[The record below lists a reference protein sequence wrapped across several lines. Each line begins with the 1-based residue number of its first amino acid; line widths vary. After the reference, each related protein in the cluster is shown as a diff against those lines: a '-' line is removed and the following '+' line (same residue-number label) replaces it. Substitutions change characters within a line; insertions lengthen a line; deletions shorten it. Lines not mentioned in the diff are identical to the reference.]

1 MQGLE
6 LARKYYEEFGAPM
19 LHEQF
24 PEWERFI
31 AAGLCGS
38 GSECFGCDDEV
49 SQDHD
54 FEAGFCLFLPGEDVI
69 DRQTAFRL
77 ERAYAKLPKEFLGF
91 KKSLLSPAG
100 GSRHGVLRM
109 DEFFL
114 AKTGDPE
121 GRLSVPDWFRVPEN
135 SILEAVNGEIWRDD
149 SGVFSERRRALR
161 EMPED
166 VRLKKL
172 AGELATMAQAGQY
185 NYLRCLDHGE
195 EGAAQLSAITFVQAA
210 IHSIFLLNRRLMP
223 YYKWQFRAMRDL
235 PKLYGLEPVLYGII
249 SSGNSAAEMMDKYAA
264 IESISSAVIGE
275 LQAQGITEAVGGDL
289 SKHAHSVN
297 DHVSSP
303 ALRNEDIFFGV

>member
-6 LARKYYEEFGAPM
+6 LAKAYYEEYGAPM

-24 PEWERFI
+24 PEWEHLI

-38 GSECFGCDDEV
+38 GSECFGYDDEV

-54 FEAGFCLFLPGEDVI
+54 FEAGFCLFLPGEDAI

-77 ERAYAKLPKEFLGF
+77 ERAYAKLPKEFRGF
-91 KKSLLSPAG
+91 KKSLLSPSG
-100 GSRHGVLRM
+100 GNRHGVLRM

-114 AKTGDPE
+114 SKTGDPE
-121 GRLSVPDWFRVPEN
+121 GKLSGYDWFRVPES

-149 SGVFSERRRALR
+149 AGVFSARRRALR

-195 EGAAQLSAITFVQAA
+195 EGAAQLAAITFAQAA
-210 IHSIFLLNRRLMP
+210 IHAVFLLNRALMP
-223 YYKWQFRAMRDL
+223 YYKWQFRALREL
-235 PKLYGLEPVLYGII
+235 PKLSELAPLLYRLI
-249 SSGNSAAEMMDKYAA
+249 SSGNTAAEMMDKYAA
-264 IESISSAVIGE
+264 IENAASAVTHE
-275 LQAQGITEAVGGDL
+275 LQAQDITEASCGDL
-289 SKHAHSVN
+289 SKHANSVN
-297 DHVSSP
+297 DHVADP